1 MLLGICQDVWE
12 DFNNKIFQET
22 HRRCF
27 QKSRRIHNE
36 NFPGVQKG
44 SLSKIGCRLRQATIE
59 NVGKMSQWSRQESV
73 KIVGWI
79 PPRIWSLIC
88 LATIPYLVTLYQ
100 LPRGFRFHRS
110 SPSTYIQ
117 RRPSTKLSISTLCQA
132 EFYFCILRSDI
143 RSPLKSAVF
152 DLYDIFSGKLQET
165 TIDILQNPTRSSQ
178 EFHHLSGNLPRTTTK
193 IHRTSRQA
201 R

>member
-1 MLLGICQDVWE
+1 M
-12 DFNNKIFQET
+12 N
-22 HRRCF
+22 
-27 QKSRRIHNE
+27 
-36 NFPGVQKG
+36 
-44 SLSKIGCRLRQATIE
+44 CRLRQATIE

-110 SPSTYIQ
+110 SPNTYIQ

-132 EFYFCILRSDI
+132 ECYLLHSSFWYTQSTEVCRIWSVWHFLR
-143 RSPLKSAVF
+143 
-152 DLYDIFSGKLQET
+152 QT
-165 TIDILQNPTRSSQ
+165 
-178 EFHHLSGNLPRTTTK
+178 SGNYDRYPSKSNEILTGIPPFIWKPTTDYNKDPPYISPSLLEILPRILAPTTRVLS
-193 IHRTSRQA
+193 ICV
-201 R
+201 